1 LDDRVWKN
9 VSIALGVICALLIGV
24 AGALLIVGGHKT
36 GSPADSQQPTASQ
49 IASGPTSSG
58 SSSGPSGSSSAT
70 TPGPTTGP
78 GVVAPTAITFSNLAL
93 DSAKDPLGTIRTFTF
108 QTNGAGS
115 IVANVTKVSKGGYV
129 KLCLSVDGSKPY
141 CLINRPNSGVAI
153 TTAKS
158 DPTPNTWT
166 ITLVGYA
173 ASHPTVDITLGWTT
187 STPQITLTHARFQGN
202 NGTSTAATDALGGLT
217 ATFKPRGVGTFT
229 FQATWTIV
237 STDASML
244 LSDISSSPAI
254 TLDQR
259 KFTGVDHITPV
270 FTANVDNTKSYQVKL
285 LNTGASSSDR
295 PDLTA
300 QISFP

>member
-24 AGALLIVGGHKT
+24 AAALLVVGHKT
-36 GSPADSQQPTASQ
+36 GTPGDTQQPTASLV
-49 IASGPTSSG
+49 ASGPTSPGNSNG
-58 SSSGPSGSSSAT
+58 PTDSSSP
-70 TPGPTTGP
+70 TPAGPTTGP
-78 GVVAPTAITFSNLAL
+78 GVVGPAAITFSNLAL

-115 IVANVTKVSKGGYV
+115 IVADVTKVSKGGYV

-141 CLINRPNSGVAI
+141 CLINRPNAGVAI

-166 ITLVGYA
+166 VTLVGYA
-173 ASHPTVDITLGWTT
+173 ASHPTVDLTLGWTT
-187 STPQITLTHARFQGN
+187 STPQITLTHARFQGD

-217 ATFKPRGVGTFT
+217 ATFKPRGVGTLT

-237 STDASML
+237 STDASMTL
-244 LSDISSSPAI
+244 IDVSSSPVI

-270 FTANVDNTKSYQVKL
+270 FTASVDNTKSYQVKL
-285 LNTGASSSDR
+285 VNTGPSSSDR